1 MHLYRNGMPLHL
13 VSQWLGHSK
22 MDTTV
27 QFYADADLEM
37 KRKAIE
43 SATSDVNELI
53 GKTADIDWEN
63 DEELLKLLY
72 GLK

>member
-1 MHLYRNGMPLHL
+1 MPLHL